1 MIFFLV
7 IKKKLVSRLKETMGC
22 VVSSSLEVSLDDFSP
37 YTLFHRL
44 QNTVKLFVDLQA
56 RRRMHASQTRLL
68 RAFVSVECRLNRELK
83 QVQLDLLVE
92 EAIMSASRSRK
103 EKTVVKQ
110 SRRNC
115 ARLQNYST
123 KITTLLNTIGLTKNH
138 LTMSSCTNDITM
150 ALDQYVKAPYL
161 YYSPEQLQSIVASLE
176 KSCLLTGER
185 VKDFE
190 NLIESVD
197 LINEVDETEIS
208 IQEEEEEEAK
218 EEGQEPGPVLIA
230 PLSL

>member
-1 MIFFLV
+1 
-7 IKKKLVSRLKETMGC
+7 
-22 VVSSSLEVSLDDFSP
+22 
-37 YTLFHRL
+37 
-44 QNTVKLFVDLQA
+44 
-56 RRRMHASQTRLL
+56 
-68 RAFVSVECRLNRELK
+68 
-83 QVQLDLLVE
+83 
-92 EAIMSASRSRK
+92 
-103 EKTVVKQ
+103 
-110 SRRNC
+110 
-115 ARLQNYST
+115 
-123 KITTLLNTIGLTKNH
+123 
-138 LTMSSCTNDITM
+138 MSSCTNDITM